1 MKAERYRLEVVE
13 DPDELATVAARRV
26 VQAIQ
31 SRLQVTDR
39 FSLVLA
45 GGSTP
50 KALYQ
55 RLAHLPYAEEID
67 WARLHLFW
75 GDERCVPPDH
85 PHSNYHMARQAL
97 LEHVPVPPGQIHR
110 MSGELPPAEAA
121 QASAKELTQFFG
133 DRQPQFDLI
142 LLGMGADGHTASL
155 FPYSPALKENRRWVV
170 ANYVSSQ
177 QSWRITLT
185 VPAINAGREILFLVS
200 GADKANTLQRVLEG
214 PFQPD
219 ELPAQ
224 YIQPATQPALWL
236 VDTVAAS
243 QLSR

>member
-1 MKAERYRLEVVE
+1 MKPERYRLEIVE
-13 DPDELATVAARRV
+13 GPDELALAAAQWV
-26 VQAIQ
+26 VQAIKA
-31 SRLQVTDR
+31 RLQVAEH
-39 FSLVLA
+39 FSLVLS

-55 RLAHLPYAEEID
+55 HLAHLPYARKIE

-85 PHSNYHMARQAL
+85 PQSNYQMARQAL
-97 LEHVPVPPGQIHR
+97 LEHVPVPPDQIHR
-110 MSGELPPAEAA
+110 MRGELPPEEAA
-121 QASAKELTQFFG
+121 QAYAQELVQFFG
-133 DRQPQFDLI
+133 GRQPQFDLI

-155 FPYSPALKENRRWVV
+155 FPYSPALKQSQRWVV

-177 QSWRITLT
+177 ESWRITLT
-185 VPAINAGREILFLVS
+185 IPAINAGQEILFLVS

-214 PFQPD
+214 PSQPE

-224 YIQPATQPALWL
+224 FVKPAAQTPLWL
-236 VDTVAAS
+236 VDSAAAS
-243 QLSR
+243 RLYP

>member
-13 DPDELATVAARRV
+13 DPGELATVAARKV
-26 VQAIQ
+26 VHTIQ
-31 SRLQVTDR
+31 SRLQVAEH
-39 FSLVLA
+39 FSLVLS

-85 PHSNYHMARQAL
+85 PNSNYYMARQAL
-97 LEHVPVPPGQIHR
+97 LEHVPVLPEQIHR
-110 MSGELPPAEAA
+110 MRGELPPAEAA
-121 QASAKELTQFFG
+121 QAYVKELAQFFG
-133 DRQPQFDLI
+133 DRQPQFDLV

-155 FPYSPALKENRRWVV
+155 FPHSAALKESKRWVL

-185 VPAINAGREILFLVS
+185 IPAINAGQEILFLVS
-200 GADKANTLQRVLEG
+200 GAEKANALQRVLKG
-214 PFQPD
+214 PHQPD

-224 YIQPATQPALWL
+224 YIRPTTQPALWL
-236 VDTVAAS
+236 VDAAASS

>member
-1 MKAERYRLEVVE
+1 MNPKSYRIEIVK
-13 DPDELATVAARRV
+13 DPNELAALAAQRI

-31 SRLQVTDR
+31 ARLQASEH
-39 FSLVLA
+39 FSLVLS

-50 KALYQ
+50 ESLYR
-55 RLAHLPYAEEID
+55 RLAHLPIGEID

-75 GDERCVPPDH
+75 GDERCAPPDH
-85 PHSNYHMARQAL
+85 PDSNYQMTRRAL
-97 LEHVPVPPGQIHR
+97 LEHVRVPPEQIHR
-110 MSGELPPAEAA
+110 MRGELPPEEAA
-121 QASAKELTQFFG
+121 RAYAKELAQFFG
-133 DRQPQFDLI
+133 DGPPQFDLI

-155 FPYSPALKENRRWVV
+155 FPHSQALKESKRWVV
-170 ANYVSSQ
+170 ANHVSAQ

-185 VPAINAGREILFLVS
+185 VPAINTGREILFLVR

-224 YIQPATQPALWL
+224 YIQPTTQPALWL
-236 VDTVAAS
+236 VDAGAAS
-243 QLSR
+243 QLYL

>member
-1 MKAERYRLEVVE
+1 MKAERYQLEVVE
-13 DPDELATVAARRV
+13 DPDELALAAAQWIVR
-26 VQAIQ
+26 AIQ
-31 SRLQVTDR
+31 ARLQVAEL

-55 RLAHLPYAEEID
+55 HLAHLPYAREIE
-67 WARLHLFW
+67 WARLHIFW

-85 PHSNYHMARQAL
+85 LHSNYRMARQAL
-97 LEHVPVPPGQIHR
+97 LEHVPVPPEQIHR
-110 MSGELPPAEAA
+110 MRGELPPAEAA
-121 QASAKELTQFFG
+121 QAYANELVQFFG

-155 FPYSPALKENRRWVV
+155 FPHSAALKESQRWVV

-177 QSWRITLT
+177 ESWRITLT
-185 VPAINAGREILFLVS
+185 IPAINAGQKILFLVR
-200 GADKANTLQRVLEG
+200 GADKADTLQRVLEG
-214 PFQPD
+214 LFQPE

-224 YIQPATQPALWL
+224 YIQPAAHIPHWL
-236 VDTVAAS
+236 VDSAAAS
-243 QLSR
+243 QLYP